1 MLIGSLIALSAL
13 FCHIAIICSTY
24 FLTIQKIRF
33 CFQMLEV
40 NALEFGFDSPLV
52 TSLSFTVQKG
62 QIRLLHGPSG
72 CGKSTLLALI
82 SGTPIVNI
90 NWAGEIR
97 LNSIDIGVLPAHRRA
112 VGIMYQD
119 PLLFPHLTVGE
130 NLAFGLSP
138 SIRGKA
144 RYAAVQNAL
153 AATSLDGFGQRDPAS
168 LSGGQ
173 AARIALMRALLAE
186 PKALLM
192 DEAFSSLDP
201 DLRRQFGQFVAK
213 QIKQRQIPALLVSHD
228 EADQEFATVPVL
240 NFPKG

>member
-1 MLIGSLIALSAL
+1 
-13 FCHIAIICSTY
+13 
-24 FLTIQKIRF
+24 
-33 CFQMLEV
+33 MLEV
-40 NALEFGFDSPLV
+40 NALEFGFDELLV
-52 TSLSFTVQKG
+52 TGMSFTVQKG

-82 SGTPIVNI
+82 SGTPIFNVK
-90 NWAGEIR
+90 WAGDIR
-97 LNSIDIGVLPAHRRA
+97 LNGIDIGVLPAHRRA

-130 NLAFGLSP
+130 NLAFGLAS
-138 SIRGKA
+138 STRGKA
-144 RYAAVQNAL
+144 RHAAVQNAL

-201 DLRRQFGQFVAK
+201 DLRRQFGHFVAK
-213 QIKQRQIPALLVSHD
+213 QIKVREIPALLVSHD
-228 EADQEFATVPVL
+228 EADQEFATNPVL
-240 NFPKG
+240 KFPKV

>member
-1 MLIGSLIALSAL
+1 
-13 FCHIAIICSTY
+13 
-24 FLTIQKIRF
+24 
-33 CFQMLEV
+33 MLELH
-40 NALEFGFDSPLV
+40 AIEFGFDSPLV
-52 TSLSFTVQKG
+52 TGLSFFVPKG

-82 SGTPIVNI
+82 SGTQKFNVNWTGKI
-90 NWAGEIR
+90 MLDG
-97 LNSIDIGVLPAHRRA
+97 IDIGTLPAHRRA
-112 VGIMYQD
+112 VGLMYQD
-119 PLLFPHLTVGE
+119 ALLFPHLTVGE
-130 NLAFGLSP
+130 NLAFGLPS
-138 SIRGKA
+138 SIRGNA
-144 RYAAVQNAL
+144 RHAAVQSAL

-213 QIKQRQIPALLVSHD
+213 QIKLREIPALLVSHD
-228 EADQEFATVPVL
+228 AADQEFATDPVL
-240 NFPKG
+240 TFPSKTKYSKNATNEC